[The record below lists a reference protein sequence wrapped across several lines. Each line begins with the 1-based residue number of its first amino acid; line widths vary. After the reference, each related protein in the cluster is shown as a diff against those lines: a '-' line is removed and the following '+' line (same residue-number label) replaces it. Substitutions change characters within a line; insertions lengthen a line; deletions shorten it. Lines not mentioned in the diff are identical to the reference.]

1 MSGGT
6 AAGEPMV
13 STLLPYMYPWGCG
26 SGMALEVGAGN
37 SVSLGTVNLSNPRAI
52 FAVSPPR
59 FTRSRVPYEAYVVR
73 RTSTRPQVDSAR
85 ASAATSPPSPT
96 VARWSWRSRAA
107 PASAY
112 RAAAGS
118 APAHTPPDRPC
129 PDPAPP
135 PAPPPDRHSRHADL
149 GGRAAELGADPRL
162 PLPHEICWYTYI
174 LACFRDAAHVV
185 WLTSWPFGRNIPKPI
200 GTTHELRYRPRRA
213 IRVLVATATPARRLL
228 PG

>member
-1 MSGGT
+1 M
-6 AAGEPMV
+6 
-13 STLLPYMYPWGCG
+13 
-26 SGMALEVGAGN
+26 
-37 SVSLGTVNLSNPRAI
+37 
-52 FAVSPPR
+52 
-59 FTRSRVPYEAYVVR
+59 PYEAYVVR

-185 WLTSWPFGRNIPKPI
+185 LLTSWPFGRNIPNRL
-200 GTTHELRYRPRRA
+200 GPRMNCA
-213 IRVLVATATPARRLL
+213 IALVAQSGCSSRPQHQRDGYCQDDRADGLHHQRGGHQREA
-228 PG
+228 